1 LINFVHDE
9 LTKIGVM
16 IEQLQARLMKNANS
30 KAGKGSIS
38 IWV

>member
-1 LINFVHDE
+1 
-9 LTKIGVM
+9 M

-38 IWV
+38 IWVWLGVCKNDFRFPQQ